1 MFFSPK
7 KVKMAKKTMLV
18 LAGMAP
24 GPVFFEWQSAT
35 QHFARTAHTSL
46 SARSNFMHKYVG
58 ERVYASV
65 CFVCVEKEREREDI
79 LRFLWE
85 I

>member
-58 ERVYASV
+58 ESV
-65 CFVCVEKEREREDI
+65 CVFCVCGEREREDI